1 MKYITKREEKS
12 INYLEDRRWQEW
24 PNNSP
29 ERFLFPSLSS

>member
-12 INYLEDRRWQEW
+12 TKYLKDRRWQEW
-24 PNNSP
+24 PKKGP